1 MRLLGEDITVLAG
14 HGFDEK
20 GPYLLINDISK
31 AAQYRFSVRNR
42 AFTLKQLPERY
53 CVGRFDL
60 LTHQKSVCPLQV
72 AAFGAGQHVSCLQ
85 RSNGI
90 QPIFLLR

>member
-60 LTHQKSVCPLQV
+60 LTHQKSEV

>member
-31 AAQYRFSVRNR
+31 AAQYRFSVRSR

-72 AAFGAGQHVSCLQ
+72 K
-85 RSNGI
+85 
-90 QPIFLLR
+90 LLPSEQDNMCPACREATDRKSVV

>member
-31 AAQYRFSVRNR
+31 AAKLF
-42 AFTLKQLPERY
+42 
-53 CVGRFDL
+53 
-60 LTHQKSVCPLQV
+60 
-72 AAFGAGQHVSCLQ
+72 Q
-85 RSNGI
+85 REEITG
-90 QPIFLLR
+90 LEEE